1 MLSKRCMPS
10 FSDITQRDWLRALPK
25 LGIKVVTGKLGGKG
39 SHIKVFIPNIDRPYT
54 IQTDLNKLI
63 NEKIFKK
70 LVLAGFSEEQIWE
83 ALQ

>member
-1 MLSKRCMPS
+1 MPS
-10 FSDITQRDWLRALPK
+10 LADIKQRDWLRALAK
-25 LGIKVVTGKLGGKG
+25 LGIKVVVGKLGGKG
-39 SHIKVFIPNIDRPYT
+39 SHIKVFIPKVDRPYI

-70 LVLAGFSEEQIWE
+70 LAQAGFSEEQIWE